1 MRFRKIFFFV
11 LVILI
16 NTGFLSAEDLARKNY
31 ESKNYKVQMK
41 AILNDKVASRFLN
54 IVEVVIYDKTT
65 KCFWYERFIIDGD
78 KDYLLS
84 EYETNPD
91 LNIAHLDKRPITD
104 WDIDQFASEK
114 MREIAD
120 VGRGLYPQNYGAF
133 PHDDGTYSYMAYSR
147 TTKDIMRMQE
157 GIGK

>member
-11 LVILI
+11 LVNLI
-16 NTGFLSAEDLARKNY
+16 YTGFLSAEDLARKNY

>member
-11 LVILI
+11 LVNLI
-16 NTGFLSAEDLARKNY
+16 YTGFLSAEDLARKNY

-147 TTKDIMRMQE
+147 TTKDIMRIQE

>member
-1 MRFRKIFFFV
+1 MSFRKIIIFI
-11 LVILI
+11 LVIFI

-31 ESKNYKVQMK
+31 ESKKYKVQMK

-54 IVEVVIYDKTT
+54 IVEIAIYDKTT

-91 LNIAHLDKRPITD
+91 LNIAHLYKTPVTD

-120 VGRGLYPQNYGAF
+120 VEQGLYPQDYSAI
-133 PHDDGTYSYMAYSR
+133 PHADGTYSYMAYSR
-147 TTKDIMRMQE
+147 TAKDTMKMQE